1 MSTQVITAT
10 LPSEVIYVTGTVN
23 GTAYTWTL
31 MGTAWT
37 ATVERADNDTYQV
50 ELTAVTAAGSS
61 AQYSLTLYYGVLNLI
76 TDRTAADVAAVN
88 AKGTYNAADLNRVGA
103 AVAYLAGLLTGYGYH
118 APVSPRQDWQES
130 DVPTESDMERYLRD
144 IATLR
149 GALAT
154 LPGTPDVPS
163 SMKKLTYTKANDIE
177 QILVNL
183 DAVIRLLRQAWY
195 YSGEVYAGD
204 V

>member
-1 MSTQVITAT
+1 MSTQVIAAT

-37 ATVERADNDTYQV
+37 AIVERADNDTYQV

-76 TDRTAADVAAVN
+76 TDRTAADVSAGN
-88 AKGTYNAADLNRVGA
+88 DKGTYNATDLNRVGA
-103 AVAYLAGLLTGYGYH
+103 AVAYLAGLLEGYGY
-118 APVSPRQDWQES
+118 AVPVSPRQDWQES
-130 DVPTESDMERYLRD
+130 DVPTESDMERYLQD
-144 IATLR
+144 VATLR
-149 GALAT
+149 GAMT
-154 LPGTPDVPS
+154 VLPGTPDVPG
-163 SMKKLTYTKANDIE
+163 SMKRLTYSKANDIE

-183 DAVIRLLRQAWY
+183 DAAIRLLRQVWY
-195 YSGEVYAGD
+195 YSGEVYAGE